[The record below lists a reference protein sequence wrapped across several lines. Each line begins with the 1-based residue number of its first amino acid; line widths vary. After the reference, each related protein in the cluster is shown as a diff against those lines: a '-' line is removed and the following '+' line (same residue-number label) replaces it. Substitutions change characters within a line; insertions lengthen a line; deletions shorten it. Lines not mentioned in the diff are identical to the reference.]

1 MTINL
6 VAGTVVA
13 EDGKTQASSI
23 KQQPD
28 FMPALLHAVQFYG
41 RRGSPQSLGRGL
53 PLDEDKLPREH
64 LAEAASHARLSVKP
78 LPGLSTLPLAS
89 LPVIV
94 ELTDGRVLTLLRR
107 EPTGYVAGSGER
119 DEPNGFLS
127 FEDLTRNAPR
137 AAWYIRP
144 DFFFDHRS
152 LHFDLPER
160 RNWLIGPLRANV
172 STYAYAALAGL
183 VVNVIAIATSLYSM
197 AVYDR
202 VLPNNSLDS
211 LIGLTSGVLIIIAAD
226 LVLKIT
232 RGYLV
237 DVAGRRFDVE
247 AGSRVFSQMLS
258 VRPEARPASS
268 GALAQLVREFDSVR
282 DFFTSATLLVLA
294 DLPFVFFY
302 LVVIA
307 FVGGYLFFVT
317 LSAILLLFAAG
328 LIIQWP
334 MKRSLAKGFRESN
347 QKAAFLHE
355 VVSGLDTLRAA
366 NAQAWAR
373 RQWEHFI
380 AQSSSTNMETRGLSL
395 GFGILTTS
403 MSQIAWV
410 ATVAL
415 GALLAA
421 HSELTSGGIIAAVIL
436 STRCIAPFTQVA
448 GLMARWQQVRL
459 AIGALDRFMQAQT
472 EVVAGQHALQHFDVK
487 GAIEF
492 HAVRFTYPG
501 DGMAAAGNM
510 AALTDLSVTI
520 GEGEAVGVI
529 GRVGSGKSTLLK
541 LLVRLMDAQEGH
553 IRIDGVDIRQIH
565 PAELRRQLGYA
576 GQDTVLFHGT
586 IQENLLIGKPSAS
599 DAEVLDAAKAA
610 ALLDVIGNSALG
622 LATPVGE
629 QGGNLSGGQRQAV
642 GLARALLMNPPVL
655 LLDEPT
661 SMMDSTTEQ
670 RFLAELSERR
680 RNKTTIIVTHK
691 LQLLRLTPRVL
702 VLDGGRI
709 VADGPRDEVIARL
722 AARPTV
728 EAL

>member
-1 MTINL
+1 MNIIASEL
-6 VAGTVVA
+6 VAEKAGTR
-13 EDGKTQASSI
+13 ASI
-23 KQQPD
+23 GKQQPD
-28 FMPALLHAVQFYG
+28 FMPALLDAVQFYG
-41 RRGSPQSLGRGL
+41 RRGSIASLGRNL
-53 PLDEDKLPREH
+53 PLDEDRLPREH

-78 LPGLSTLPLAS
+78 LAGLALLGKAS

-94 ELTDGRVLTLLRR
+94 ELADGRVLTLLKR
-107 EPTGYVAGSGER
+107 ETAGYVAGSGGR
-119 DEPNGFLS
+119 PEPEGFLS
-127 FEDLTRNAPR
+127 FEDLKRNAPR

-160 RNWLIGPLRANV
+160 RHWLISPLMANA

-202 VLPNNSLDS
+202 VLPNNSLNS

-302 LVVIA
+302 LAIIA

-317 LSAILLLFAAG
+317 LTAITLLILAG
-328 LIIQWP
+328 VVIQWP

-355 VVSGLDTLRAA
+355 VVSGLDTLRAS
-366 NAQAWAR
+366 NAEAWAR

-380 AQSSSTNMETRGLSL
+380 AQSSATSMETRGLSL
-395 GFGILTTS
+395 GFGILTAS

-415 GALLAA
+415 GAVLAS
-421 HSELTSGGIIAAVIL
+421 HSEMTSGGIIAAVIL
-436 STRCIAPFTQVA
+436 SSRCIAPFTQVA

-459 AIGALDRFMQAQT
+459 AFGALNRFMQAPT
-472 EVVAGQHALQHFDVK
+472 DVAAGQHALQNFEVK

-492 HAVRFTYPG
+492 SAVRFTYPAE
-501 DGMAAAGNM
+501 GMAAAGNM
-510 AALTDLSVTI
+510 AALTDLSVRI

-553 IRIDGVDIRQIH
+553 IRLDGVDIRQIH

-576 GQDTVLFHGT
+576 GQDTALFHGT

-599 DAEVLDAAKAA
+599 DAEILDAAKAS

-629 QGGNLSGGQRQAV
+629 RGGNLSGGQRQAV

-670 RFLAELSERR
+670 RFLAELAERR
-680 RNKTTIIVTHK
+680 RNRTTLIVTHK

-722 AARPTV
+722 TAKPSA
-728 EAL
+728 EALS